1 MKRNDKQ
8 QWTLDTLTLPSKQ
21 DLAKDKSRPHGDE

>member
-21 DLAKDKSRPHGDE
+21 DLAKDKAAPWP